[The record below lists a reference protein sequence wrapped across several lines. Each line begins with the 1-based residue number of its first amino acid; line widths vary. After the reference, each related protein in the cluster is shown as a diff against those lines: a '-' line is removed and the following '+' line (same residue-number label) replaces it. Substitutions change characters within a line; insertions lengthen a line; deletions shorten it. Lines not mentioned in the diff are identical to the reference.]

1 MLSAQGQQNSSF
13 AMFLGY
19 QRSRQ
24 STGWSSVVT
33 KTKERG
39 RGKEEAWPVGS
50 SSDWTLRLHPFWVEQ
65 TQNVLSLFL
74 VCPSTRTAPPQPL
87 GPPAAAC
94 FLVSLVLSLVPAGWM
109 HLTQEV
115 LGSCGTA
122 HRKLLP
128 RLLIPRGEE
137 GWEGGWGHCSP
148 AHADVRGP
156 RTQRGYDFI
165 AIHPGQHRGCPLSP

>member
-24 STGWSSVVT
+24 STGWGSVVT

-50 SSDWTLRLHPFWVEQ
+50 SSDWTLSLHPFWVEQ
-65 TQNVLSLFL
+65 TQNVFSLFL

-87 GPPAAAC
+87 GPPADAC
-94 FLVSLVLSLVPAGWM
+94 FLVSLVLSLVPARVDAPDTGSTWVM
-109 HLTQEV
+109 RNSTQE
-115 LGSCGTA
+115 
-122 HRKLLP
+122 
-128 RLLIPRGEE
+128 
-137 GWEGGWGHCSP
+137 
-148 AHADVRGP
+148 
-156 RTQRGYDFI
+156 I
-165 AIHPGQHRGCPLSP
+165 APEAANP